1 MLHVIHVPMQY
12 HASCRHL
19 RLFNIYSFHFLSLV
33 TENRHFLFS
42 LKICDLYVHTVYL
55 VIVDCYPSV
64 QQPMSGRS
72 FTLFCLK
79 KTHAKV
85 KPLDVVLLYAHN
97 DIPFLRE
104 VRK

>member
-1 MLHVIHVPMQY
+1 MLM
-12 HASCRHL
+12 
-19 RLFNIYSFHFLSLV
+19 
-33 TENRHFLFS
+33 
-42 LKICDLYVHTVYL
+42 VYL
-55 VIVDCYPSV
+55 VIVNSNILV

-104 VRK
+104 VRE

>member
-1 MLHVIHVPMQY
+1 MLDEVSIEY
-12 HASCRHL
+12 LTC
-19 RLFNIYSFHFLSLV
+19 
-33 TENRHFLFS
+33 T
-42 LKICDLYVHTVYL
+42 VHIILTVYL
-55 VIVDCYPSV
+55 VIVSSYISV

-79 KTHAKV
+79 KTHTKI

>member
-1 MLHVIHVPMQY
+1 M
-12 HASCRHL
+12 
-19 RLFNIYSFHFLSLV
+19 
-33 TENRHFLFS
+33 
-42 LKICDLYVHTVYL
+42 YL
-55 VIVDCYPSV
+55 VIVISYILV

-85 KPLDVVLLYAHN
+85 NPLDVVLLYAHN

>member
-1 MLHVIHVPMQY
+1 MKESIKY
-12 HASCRHL
+12 
-19 RLFNIYSFHFLSLV
+19 V
-33 TENRHFLFS
+33 TLN
-42 LKICDLYVHTVYL
+42 DMHTVYL
-55 VIVDCYPSV
+55 VIVDCYRLV

-79 KTHAKV
+79 KTHVKV

>member
-1 MLHVIHVPMQY
+1 MT
-12 HASCRHL
+12 
-19 RLFNIYSFHFLSLV
+19 FN
-33 TENRHFLFS
+33 
-42 LKICDLYVHTVYL
+42 VHIILTVYF
-55 VIVDCYPSV
+55 VIVNFDVLV

-104 VRK
+104 VRKRYHSLINHTALQFLKAVCKVVTI